1 MKTAVTD
8 GDAEVAP
15 VADIEDTSVTIAED
29 AVTSSAADEE
39 LMQRICQHLEEG
51 LLFLQS
57 RLRQMDVAAALD
69 ISTTDIT
76 RCLSVCRGIT
86 FAQLIAEYR
95 VRYAQR
101 LITDSPDMK
110 LSAIIAH
117 SGFTS
122 ESTFFRTFKA
132 VTGLS
137 PKEWLAAYTT

>member
-1 MKTAVTD
+1 
-8 GDAEVAP
+8 
-15 VADIEDTSVTIAED
+15 
-29 AVTSSAADEE
+29 
-39 LMQRICQHLEEG
+39 MQRICQHLEEE

-76 RCLSVCRGIT
+76 RCLNVCRGIT
-86 FAQLIAEYR
+86 FAQLITEYR

-101 LITDSPDMK
+101 LITDNPDMK
-110 LSAIIAH
+110 LSAIIAQ

-137 PKEWLAAYTT
+137 PKEWLAAASSKPRYPMTVAVMRQRLRWCKPPLQS